1 MHTSTRASA
10 STAPISQTQPPSRL
24 GAFGKGLVR
33 SVRTNPTGAIGAVI
47 VVLLVITALFADT
60 VAPYSPTRQGAP
72 RLLPPS
78 PEHLMGTDRLGRD
91 IFSRVVF
98 GTRVSLYVGFI
109 AVTIALVIG
118 SIIGVVAGYW
128 SGTTDSLLMRLMDM
142 LLAFPGLVLALLIAG
157 LLGQGLTNTMIAVGI
172 VAIPVYA
179 RVTRAS
185 VLEIVNRD
193 YILAARAMGAGD
205 RHIISRH
212 VLPNILVPLI
222 VLVTISLST
231 AVLAESSLSFLG
243 LGVVPPNPSWGG
255 MLAEGRTT
263 LEIAPW
269 QAVFAGAAIF
279 VTVLAFNFLGD
290 GLRDVLDP
298 RMRGVGS

>member
-10 STAPISQTQPPSRL
+10 STAPISQPQPPSRL
-24 GAFGKGLVR
+24 GAFGKGLAR
-33 SVRTNPTGAIGAVI
+33 SVRTNPTGALGAVI
-47 VVLLVITALFADT
+47 VVLLVITALFAET
-60 VAPYSPTRQGAP
+60 IAPYSPTRQGAP

-98 GTRVSLYVGFI
+98 GTRVSLYVGFV
-109 AVTIALVIG
+109 AVTIALIIG
-118 SIIGVVAGYW
+118 SIIGIVSGYW
-128 SGTTDSLLMRLMDM
+128 SGITDSLLMRFMDM

-205 RHIISRH
+205 RHTISRH

-222 VLVTISLST
+222 VLVTVSLST

-255 MLAEGRTT
+255 MLADGRTT

-269 QAVFAGAAIF
+269 QAIFAGAAIF

-290 GLRDVLDP
+290 GLRDLLDP
-298 RMRGVGS
+298 RMRGVGT

>member
-24 GAFGKGLVR
+24 SAFGNGLVR
-33 SVRTNPTGAIGAVI
+33 SVRTNPTGAIGAAI

>member
-1 MHTSTRASA
+1 MHTLTRASA
-10 STAPISQTQPPSRL
+10 TTVQTSAPPRQSRL
-24 GAFGKGLVR
+24 DAFGQGLLR
-33 SVRTNPTGAIGAVI
+33 FVRTNPTGAVGATLII
-47 VVLLVITALFADT
+47 VLVLTALFAENI
-60 VAPYSPTRQGAP
+60 APYSPTRQGAP

-78 PEHLMGTDRLGRD
+78 PEHLMGTDGLGRD
-91 IFSRVVF
+91 IFSRIVY
-98 GTRVSLYVGFI
+98 GTRVSLYVGLV
-109 AVTIALVIG
+109 AVSIALLAGSLIG
-118 SIIGVVAGYW
+118 IVCGFFG
-128 SGTTDSLLMRLMDM
+128 GTTDSLLMRAMDM

-185 VLEIVNRD
+185 VYEIINRD
-193 YILAARAMGAGD
+193 YILAARAMGAGNLHIVT
-205 RHIISRH
+205 RHI
-212 VLPNILVPLI
+212 LPNIMVPLI
-222 VLVTISLST
+222 VLVTVSLST

-255 MLAEGRTT
+255 MLANGRTS
-263 LEIAPW
+263 LEVAPW

-290 GLRDVLDP
+290 GLRDLLDP
-298 RMRGVGS
+298 RMRRVGT

>member
-1 MHTSTRASA
+1 MHTLTRASA
-10 STAPISQTQPPSRL
+10 TMAPISQPEKRSRF
-24 GAFGKGLVR
+24 AEFNKGLGR
-33 SVRTNPTGAIGAVI
+33 FVRTNPTGALGAVI
-47 VVLLVITALFADT
+47 VIILVITALFAQNI
-60 VAPYSPTRQGAP
+60 APYSPTRQGAP
-72 RLLPPS
+72 RLQPPS
-78 PEHLMGTDRLGRD
+78 LEHLMGTDGLGRD
-91 IFSRVVF
+91 IFSRVVH
-98 GTRVSLYVGFI
+98 GTRVSLYVGLV
-109 AVTIALVIG
+109 AVLIALVFG
-118 SIIGVVAGYW
+118 SIIGVIAGYFH
-128 SGTTDSLLMRLMDM
+128 GTTDSLLMRLMDM

-185 VLEIVNRD
+185 TFEIINRD
-193 YILAARAMGAGD
+193 YILASRAMGATD
-205 RHIISRH
+205 WSIISKH
-212 VLPNILVPLI
+212 VLPNIMVPLI
-222 VLVTISLST
+222 VLVTVSLST

-255 MLAEGRTT
+255 MLANGRTT

-269 QAVFAGAAIF
+269 QAIFAGAAIF

-298 RMRGVGS
+298 RMRGVGT

>member
-1 MHTSTRASA
+1 MHTLTHASA
-10 STAPISQTQPPSRL
+10 TMAPISKPKEKNFVQRVWGGIANFVRTTPTGTL
-24 GAFGKGLVR
+24 GA
-33 SVRTNPTGAIGAVI
+33 I
-47 VVLLVITALFADT
+47 VVIILIVTALFAQNI
-60 VAPYSPTRQGAP
+60 APYSPTRQGAP

-78 PEHLMGTDRLGRD
+78 LEHLMGTDSLGRD

-98 GTRVSLYVGFI
+98 GTRVSLYVGLV
-109 AVTIALVIG
+109 AVLIALIFG
-118 SIIGVVAGYW
+118 SIIGVISGYFG
-128 SGTTDSLLMRLMDM
+128 STTDSVLMRFMDM
-142 LLAFPGLVLALLIAG
+142 LLAFPGLVLALLVAG

-185 VLEIVNRD
+185 TYEIINRD
-193 YILAARAMGAGD
+193 YILAARVMGAKD
-205 RHIISRH
+205 LSIIVKH
-212 VLPNILVPLI
+212 VIPNILVPLI
-222 VLVTISLST
+222 VLVTVSLST

-255 MLAEGRTT
+255 MLANGRTT

-269 QAVFAGAAIF
+269 QALFAGAAIF

-298 RMRGVGS
+298 RMRGV